1 MEQADVNYRHNSLDV
16 FGMIRFTQ
24 TNDRQEDLLEQT
36 TYADTLWTQRNYQK
50 SDEEY
55 RELNGRIGFNCD
67 FNDRHSIGVR
77 YKFNAVKSKY
87 KGTGAGQDAK
97 ARF

>member
-1 MEQADVNYRHNSLDV
+1 MGMQAQS
-16 FGMIRFTQ
+16 I
-24 TNDRQEDLLEQT
+24 
-36 TYADTLWTQRNYQK
+36 
-50 SDEEY
+50 
-55 RELNGRIGFNCD
+55 NGRLVDEQNQPLSYV
-67 FNDRHSIGVR
+67 NVVLSLTVR

>member
-1 MEQADVNYRHNSLDV
+1 MHALSRLPTFAAGNKVISDMHLRKLFFLLCCLLPMGMQA
-16 FGMIRFTQ
+16 Q
-24 TNDRQEDLLEQT
+24 TI
-36 TYADTLWTQRNYQK
+36 
-50 SDEEY
+50 
-55 RELNGRIGFNCD
+55 NGRLGFSYD

>member
-1 MEQADVNYRHNSLDV
+1 MGMQA
-16 FGMIRFTQ
+16 Q
-24 TNDRQEDLLEQT
+24 TI
-36 TYADTLWTQRNYQK
+36 
-50 SDEEY
+50 
-55 RELNGRIGFNCD
+55 NGRLGFSYD

-87 KGTGAGQDAK
+87 KGTGTGQDAK